1 MAARS
6 SYSDFLK
13 ADLGAMIDALG
24 LADLQKH
31 MVRARWLDQVLWM
44 ERRANAARDR
54 YYALRLTTIVGGVIL
69 PALVS
74 LNVSDTATAR
84 PIVRWIAFGLS
95 LLVALTAAV
104 EEFFHYGERWRHYR
118 RTVEWLKSEGW
129 EFFQLGGPYRRY
141 KTHGEAYQAFA
152 GRVEEIIQRDIDQY
166 VTKVVQEQTE
176 EKKDKGQQAA
186 TKPTEGSP

>member
-1 MAARS
+1 MAPRS

-13 ADLGAMIDALG
+13 ADLGGMIDALG
-24 LADLQKH
+24 LAELQKH

-74 LNVSDTATAR
+74 LNVSDSATAG
-84 PIVRWIAFGLS
+84 PIVRWTTFGLS
-95 LLVALTAAV
+95 LMVALTAAV

-129 EFFQLGGPYRRY
+129 EYFQLGGPYRRY
-141 KTHGEAYQAFA
+141 KTHAEAYPAFA

-176 EKKDKGQQAA
+176 TKSDKEKQGEA
-186 TKPTEGSP
+186 KPAVP